1 MTALGGALLATA
13 AGGALS
19 VVLAGALLLLPEQ
32 RRRRLL
38 PFLLAYATGALLA
51 ASLLALL
58 PEAIAARGAPQTL
71 AIVLGGIVAF
81 DLLHRALRCRHNTT
95 RDADRH
101 AARAP
106 LVLIGDALHNFTDGA
121 VIAAA
126 FLTSIP
132 LGLAAAVAVFAHE
145 IPQEAG
151 DFALLL
157 SAGYSRG
164 KALAANLGS
173 AASALAG
180 AAAAGAL
187 LTGLEKAI
195 PIAMAL
201 SAASFLYLAL
211 CDLLP
216 ALHEETRPRR
226 AALQLLALLAG
237 IAMIWLFSRGSEHAA
252 PGRATS
258 RPERDAYSASVSSR
272 RQSCVPGFIT
282 AAAPAATP

>member
-58 PEAIAARGAPQTL
+58 PEAIAA
-71 AIVLGGIVAF
+71 LGGIVAF

-252 PGRATS
+252 PGRAAS
-258 RPERDAYSASVSSR
+258 RPARDAYSASVSSR
-272 RQSCVPGFIT
+272 RQSSVPGFMT

>member
-1 MTALGGALLATA
+1 VTALGAALLATA
-13 AGGALS
+13 AGGAVS
-19 VVLAGALLLLPEQ
+19 VLVAGSLLLLPEQ
-32 RRRRLL
+32 RRRRVL
-38 PFLLAYATGALLA
+38 PFLLAYATGALLG

-81 DLLHRALRCRHNTT
+81 DLLDRALRCRHNTSGPG
-95 RDADRH
+95 RH
-101 AARAP
+101 PSRAP
-106 LVLIGDALHNFTDGA
+106 LVLFGDALHNFTDGA

-126 FLTSIP
+126 FLTSVP
-132 LGLAAAVAVFAHE
+132 LGLAATVAVFAHE

-180 AAAAGAL
+180 AAATGAL
-187 LTGLEKAI
+187 LAGLETAI

-216 ALHEETRPRR
+216 ALHEETRPRQ

-237 IAMIWLFSRGSEHAA
+237 IAMIWLFSRGSEHAP
-252 PGRATS
+252 PGRAAS
-258 RPERDAYSASVSSR
+258 RAGRDAYSASVSSR
-272 RQSCVPGFIT
+272 PQSCVPGFMT